1 MGQKTEIGKMFASKL
16 KDGKKSPSEDAWNR
30 LDIFLEEKKSRKRKN
45 IVYWLIG
52 GGFLFLMGSY
62 ILFGTN
68 ILTSDSSSS
77 TERFPQK
84 EATEFVFDNDRD
96 DGDTSFKTNDSIGI
110 DLIGNKESSQTSTSE
125 VETEGHLQ
133 KNPQQPTTADN
144 SKRKNSKPVDETFEV
159 TENYYYYNSRDGKQ
173 LVTKRKEVIDS
184 LLNKGATKT
193 DSIP

>member
-30 LDIFLEEKKSRKRKN
+30 MDIFLEEKKSRKRKN

-110 DLIGNKESSQTSTSE
+110 DFIGNKESSQTSTSE

-133 KNPQQPTTADN
+133 KNPQQPTTEDN
-144 SKRKNSKPVDETFEV
+144 SKRENSKPVDETFEV

>member
-68 ILTSDSSSS
+68 ILTSDSSLS